1 MRIPVFA
8 KNMPTPNSEFNP
20 KDSFKTLLFFSPP
33 QLCDTRV
40 AEPNNKH
47 FYVNAVIL
55 CRQVGKIMNPVIKA
69 IKSRRSVRAYEQKP
83 IPKDMIITIIDA
95 GNQAPFTSI
104 TRSQPWR
111 FVVVQNQKVKQKL
124 FQTAFP
130 FWKNSTEG
138 MKDKYPE
145 LYKMATCLY
154 DAMEEPK
161 DVIYYNAPVI
171 IFVIGPAT
179 GGAISCALACEN
191 MIIAAQSLGLGSCYV
206 GFGSMVKGNPEIVK
220 ALELTEN
227 EKIYG
232 PILLGY
238 PKLNPSA
245 IITNALETTRP
256 NKKDPK
262 VKWV

>member
-1 MRIPVFA
+1 
-8 KNMPTPNSEFNP
+8 
-20 KDSFKTLLFFSPP
+20 
-33 QLCDTRV
+33 
-40 AEPNNKH
+40 
-47 FYVNAVIL
+47 
-55 CRQVGKIMNPVIKA
+55 MNPVIEA
-69 IKSRRSVRAYEQKP
+69 IKNRRSVRAYEPKP
-83 IPKDMIITIIDA
+83 VPKDIIDNIIEA

-111 FVVVQNQKVKQKL
+111 FVVIENTEFKQKL

-130 FWKNSTEG
+130 FWKNSIDG
-138 MKDKYPE
+138 MKEKYPE

-154 DAMEEPK
+154 DAMDKPK

-191 MIIAAQSLGLGSCYV
+191 MMIAAQSLGLGSCYT
-206 GFGSMVKGNPEIVK
+206 GFGAMVKGNPEIVK
-220 ALELTEN
+220 ALELKQN
-227 EKIYG
+227 EQIYG

-238 PKLNPSA
+238 PKINTSDA
-245 IITNALETTRP
+245 VAKALENIGP

-262 VKWV
+262 VKRI

>member
-1 MRIPVFA
+1 
-8 KNMPTPNSEFNP
+8 
-20 KDSFKTLLFFSPP
+20 
-33 QLCDTRV
+33 
-40 AEPNNKH
+40 
-47 FYVNAVIL
+47 
-55 CRQVGKIMNPVIKA
+55 MNPVIEA
-69 IKSRRSVRAYEQKP
+69 INNRQSTRAYEQKP
-83 IPKDMIITIIDA
+83 VPKEIINTIIEA

-111 FVVVQNQKVKQKL
+111 FVVVQDPEFKQKL

-130 FWKNSTEG
+130 FWKKATDG
-138 MKDKYPE
+138 MKEQHPE

-191 MIIAAQSLGLGSCYV
+191 IMIAAQSFGLGSCYV
-206 GFGSMVKGNPEIVK
+206 GFGSLVKGNADVVK
-220 ALELTEN
+220 ALELKDN
-227 EKIYG
+227 EAIYG

-238 PKLNPSA
+238 PKVDPSA
-245 IITNALETTRP
+245 AVASALDSIGP
-256 NKKDPK
+256 NKKEPTIR
-262 VKWV
+262 WI